1 MKSSC
6 KYEGCISEHADP
18 FKRSQINGDTLDD
31 EATALADSVPKT
43 GDTANAAIP
52 FGFAAFAAFAGAF
65 VTRMRRRNN

>member
-1 MKSSC
+1 MI
-6 KYEGCISEHADP
+6 EDGATALADGIADP
-18 FKRSQINGDTLDD
+18 AFSSDDLVTLDD

-65 VTRMRRRNN
+65 ISRMKRNK